1 MHIRWPDLRH
11 RAESRRDRRRP
22 GVSDLGPGHKTIYKI
37 TGPMKYEIDVFDSEG
52 RYLYILKLAE
62 GMSLFS
68 EQFYD
73 F

>member
-1 MHIRWPDLRH
+1 
-11 RAESRRDRRRP
+11 
-22 GVSDLGPGHKTIYKI
+22 
-37 TGPMKYEIDVFDSEG
+37 MKYEIDVFDSEG